1 MLRNYLTVAIKVL
14 LRRKLFTAISLFGV
28 SFTLVVLVVAV
39 AILDHVF
46 APLPPEV
53 HQDRSVGVYVIDML
67 GDGSRTHSNPGYK
80 LLDRY
85 VRNLPG
91 VERMSISLRAGILPA
106 YPHGSRVD
114 SEVRRTDADFWRILQ
129 FTFLEGGAYGED
141 AVKRAEPLA
150 VISASTR
157 DKFFGGAPALGRTL
171 ELDRQRFRVVGVVP
185 DVSPLR
191 PLPYADVWVPLTT
204 APSDSYLDDLVG
216 SGSAILLAR
225 SRADIPRM
233 KEELRSRLS
242 RWESPE
248 PRNYH
253 TLVVRLQT
261 PFEFVASDLL
271 GRSNR
276 GDFESHPERLWTLL
290 ALVCGLFMLLPA
302 VNLINLNVSRILERA
317 PEIGVRKAFGAS
329 SRALVGQFVLENVLL
344 TLVGGAL
351 ALGLSALIL
360 RALTTSTLFG
370 AVQFALN
377 PRVFL
382 IGLGLALVFGLISGV
397 YPAWKMS
404 RLHPVAALAGG
415 SR

>member
-1 MLRNYLTVAIKVL
+1 MLRNYLMVAIKVL

-46 APLPPEV
+46 SPVPPEV
-53 HQDRSVGVYVIDML
+53 HQDRSVGVYVADMF

-91 VERMSISLRAGILPA
+91 VERMSISLRAGVLPA

-114 SEVRRTDADFWRILQ
+114 SQVKRTDGDFWKILA
-129 FTFLEGGAYGED
+129 FSFLEGGPFGED
-141 AVKRAEPLA
+141 DVRQARRVA
-150 VISASTR
+150 VISATTR
-157 DKFFGGAPALGRTL
+157 RKFFGEARAVDRTM
-171 ELDRQRFRVVGVVP
+171 EIDGQRFRVVGVVP

-204 APSDSYLDDLVG
+204 APSNSYLDDMIG
-216 SGSAILLAR
+216 GGSAILLAR

-233 KEELRSRLS
+233 KEELRSRLL
-242 RWESPE
+242 RWESPD
-248 PRNYH
+248 PRQYH
-253 TLVVRLQT
+253 TLIVRLQT
-261 PFEFVASDLL
+261 PFEFVASDIL
-271 GRSNR
+271 GRSKHR
-276 GDFESHPERLWTLL
+276 DPESHPERLWAAL
-290 ALVCGLFMLLPA
+290 ALLCGLFMLLPA
-302 VNLINLNVSRILERA
+302 VNLVNLNVSRILERA

-329 SRALVGQFVLENVLL
+329 SRALVGQLVLENVLL
-344 TLVGGAL
+344 TLVGGLL

-360 RALTTSTLFG
+360 RAIAASDLFG
-370 AVQFALN
+370 AVSFSVN

-382 IGLGLALVFGLISGV
+382 IGLGLAAVFGLVSGV

-404 RLHPVAALAGG
+404 RLHPVAALNGG
-415 SR
+415 AR